1 MISIYNFLST
11 EYNVLGTCKKIASS
25 RKLKSSECLQQV
37 ILPHEDDSR
46 FSIYISKELLLAD
59 DDKSKKPFPAH

>member
-1 MISIYNFLST
+1 MSL
-11 EYNVLGTCKKIASS
+11 EPA
-25 RKLKSSECLQQV
+25 RKLHQAGNLKSSECLQQV
-37 ILPHEDDSR
+37 ILPPEDDSR